1 MTTHKLLAFASLVL
15 FMFPLRHAEVL
26 TRTANDCKCDLK
38 DLGCKIV
45 CSGIGSGEGTG
56 RGTST
61 FDVTPRK
68 DNSPQERPIV
78 VPGPDIKSTP
88 SK

>member
-1 MTTHKLLAFASLVL
+1 MTSHKLLALASLVML
-15 FMFPLRHAEVL
+15 IFPLRYTEL
-26 TRTANDCKCDLK
+26 SSRTANDCKCDLK

-45 CSGIGSGEGTG
+45 CSGVGSGEGTG
-56 RGTST
+56 GGTST
-61 FDVTPRK
+61 FDVTPRDDK
-68 DNSPQERPIV
+68 SPQERPIV